1 MNEIRWKPKAAKQ
14 LRKIQQQ
21 DALTIIDAV
30 ELLQNFPEA
39 ENPNIKRLVN
49 HDYGYRLHVGRYR
62 VMFDH
67 EGDIKIISIEEV
79 KKRDE
84 RTY

>member
-21 DALTIIDAV
+21 EAATVFDKV
-30 ELLQNFPEA
+30 EVLKTFPEC
-39 ENPNIKRLVN
+39 ENADIKPLVN
-49 HDYGYRLHVGRYR
+49 HTHGYRLRVGRYR
-62 VMFDH
+62 VLFDYD
-67 EGDIKIISIEEV
+67 GGIRVISIEEV
-79 KKRDE
+79 KKRDG

>member
-21 DALTIIDAV
+21 EALTIVESV
-30 ELLQNFPEA
+30 ELLENFPACETV
-39 ENPNIKRLVN
+39 NIKRLVN
-49 HDYGYRLHVGRYR
+49 HEYGYRLRVGRYR
-62 VMFDH
+62 VLFDH
-67 EGDIKIISIEEV
+67 DGDIRIISIEEV